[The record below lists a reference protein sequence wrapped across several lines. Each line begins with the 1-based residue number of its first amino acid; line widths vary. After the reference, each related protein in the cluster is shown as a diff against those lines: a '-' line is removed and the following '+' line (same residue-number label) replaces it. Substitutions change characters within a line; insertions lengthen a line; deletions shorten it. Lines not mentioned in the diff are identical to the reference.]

1 MKLHPSVFVLCACLG
16 FGSGAALAQKPKP
29 LAAFE
34 GRVVRVVDGESLVVR
49 LADKTEHAVR
59 LRHIDAPEPCQAG
72 GAEATQSLVDLAL
85 GQNVKV
91 GSITRSPD
99 GSLLG
104 AVTLNDADLSRRQVE
119 EGHAWS
125 LRFRHD
131 TGPLV
136 KEERMARALRRG
148 FHAAGTPEMPK
159 DFRQRNG
166 PCR

>member
-1 MKLHPSVFVLCACLG
+1 MTLRPHLLLLWSCL
-16 FGSGAALAQKPKP
+16 ALGPGLAGAQKPKP
-29 LAAFE
+29 ATAFE
-34 GRVVRVVDGESLVVR
+34 GRVVRVVDGETLVVR
-49 LADKTEHAVR
+49 LADKSEQTVR
-59 LRHIDAPEPCQAG
+59 LRHVDAPEPCQAG
-72 GAEATQSLVDLAL
+72 GAESTQSLVDLAL
-85 GQNVKV
+85 GQNVTV
-91 GSITRSPD
+91 SSITRTPE
-99 GSLLG
+99 GPMLAAVSLEQ
-104 AVTLNDADLSRRQVE
+104 AELSRRQVE

-159 DFRQRNG
+159 DFRQRHG